1 MNLLKSLAAI
11 ISMTMFSRI
20 LGFIRDAIIA
30 RFFGAGAATD
40 AFFVAFR
47 LPNLLRRIFAE
58 GAFSQAFVPIL
69 AEYKNQQGD
78 EATRTFIAYVSGL
91 LTLILAIV
99 TLAGILAAPWVI
111 YITAPGFTD
120 TPDKFDLTVRLLR
133 ITFPYIL
140 LISLVSLA
148 GAILNTWNRFS
159 VPAFAPT
166 LLNISMIMSVLLLA
180 PYCEPTIIALGW
192 GVFAGGILQ
201 LLYQLPYLQK
211 IGMLV
216 LPRISFRNSGVWR
229 VLKLMGPAIIG
240 VSVSQISLIIN
251 TIFSSFLQSGSVSWM
266 HYADRLMELP
276 TGVLGVAL
284 GTILLPS
291 LAKSFSTGDHKEYQ
305 RLMDWGL
312 RLCFLL
318 ALPCAIALAILAE
331 PLTVSLFQYGNFT
344 AYDAVMTQR
353 ALIAYCVGLMGLI
366 VVKVL
371 APGFYS
377 RQDIKTPVKIA
388 IIALILTQLMNLAF
402 IGSLKHAGLALSI
415 GLAACFNALMLYW
428 QLRRQAIFS
437 PLSGWGK
444 FLLKLIA
451 ALIVMVA
458 VLLLLLNF
466 MPPWE
471 QGNMLMRI
479 TRLLLV
485 VFAGAMSYFAAL
497 FIFGFRLRDF
507 SQRAI

>member
-11 ISMTMFSRI
+11 SSMTMFSRI

-99 TLAGILAAPWVI
+99 TLAGILAVPWII

-166 LLNISMIMSVLLLA
+166 LLNISMIISVLLLA
-180 PYCEPTIIALGW
+180 PYCEPPIIALGW

-216 LPRISFRNSGVWR
+216 LPRISFRTSGVWR
-229 VLKLMGPAIIG
+229 VL
-240 VSVSQISLIIN
+240 
-251 TIFSSFLQSGSVSWM
+251 
-266 HYADRLMELP
+266 
-276 TGVLGVAL
+276 
-284 GTILLPS
+284 
-291 LAKSFSTGDHKEYQ
+291 
-305 RLMDWGL
+305 
-312 RLCFLL
+312 
-318 ALPCAIALAILAE
+318 
-331 PLTVSLFQYGNFT
+331 
-344 AYDAVMTQR
+344 
-353 ALIAYCVGLMGLI
+353 
-366 VVKVL
+366 
-371 APGFYS
+371 
-377 RQDIKTPVKIA
+377 
-388 IIALILTQLMNLAF
+388 
-402 IGSLKHAGLALSI
+402 
-415 GLAACFNALMLYW
+415 
-428 QLRRQAIFS
+428 
-437 PLSGWGK
+437 
-444 FLLKLIA
+444 
-451 ALIVMVA
+451 
-458 VLLLLLNF
+458 
-466 MPPWE
+466 
-471 QGNMLMRI
+471 
-479 TRLLLV
+479 
-485 VFAGAMSYFAAL
+485 
-497 FIFGFRLRDF
+497 
-507 SQRAI
+507 